1 MISKWWTGIVV
12 AVLILGILFIQC
24 KEKKIM
30 TEKSFKEDVAFLK
43 QYTQL
48 ITLYNADGKSKVAVC
63 PDLQGRVMTS
73 TATGDDGLSF
83 GWINYKFFEE
93 GIQDEHMNAYGGE
106 DRLWLGPEGGQFSI
120 FFKPGVPMT
129 FENWFTPPP
138 INSESWTLVKE
149 TETSV
154 EMQKKMHLTNYS
166 GTDFDLKINRTI
178 LLLAKAFV
186 DQILGIEVSNE
197 IDFVGYETKNMLT
210 NTGDKAWDKE
220 TGTLSIWMLDMLK
233 TGTDVTVVIPHK
245 DGKEED
251 LGPIAT
257 TNYFGEIPPDRI
269 IMKGSVIY
277 FKADG
282 NQRGKLGLSW
292 KRAKSYAGSYDADKK
307 ILTLISFSVPEQE
320 KLYVNSLWE
329 HQKNP
334 FEGDVLNS
342 YNDGPLED
350 GSQMGPFY
358 EIESSSPAAFLE
370 PEESIT
376 HYHRVFH
383 FIGDEDELDRIST
396 KILGVG
402 LRQITSVF

>member
-1 MISKWWTGIVV
+1 MISKWWTGILV
-12 AVLILGILFIQC
+12 AVLISGILLIQC
-24 KEKKIM
+24 EEKKIM
-30 TEKSFKEDVAFLK
+30 NEKSFKEDAAFLK

-48 ITLYNADGKSKVAVC
+48 ITLHNKDGKAKVAVC
-63 PDLQGRVMTS
+63 PELQGRVMTS
-73 TATGDDGLSF
+73 TATGDNGLSF
-83 GWINYKFFEE
+83 GWINYSFFEE
-93 GIQDEHMNAYGGE
+93 GIQNEHMNAYGGE

-120 FFKPGVPMT
+120 FFKPGVSMT

-138 INSESWTLVKE
+138 INSESWTLENE
-149 TETSV
+149 TQTSV

-166 GTDFDLKINRTI
+166 GTEFDLNIIRTV
-178 LLLAKAFV
+178 LLLTKTSV
-186 DQILGIEVSNE
+186 DQILDIEVSKE
-197 IDFVGYETKNMLT
+197 IDFVGYETKNVLT

-233 TGTDVTVVIPHK
+233 TGKEVTVVIPHK
-245 DGKEED
+245 EGKEED
-251 LGPIAT
+251 LGPVAT

-269 IMKGSVIY
+269 IMKGGVIY

-292 KRAKSYAGSYDADKK
+292 KGAKKYAGSYDADKK
-307 ILTLISFSVPEQE
+307 LLTLISFSISPQE

-334 FEGDVLNS
+334 FKGDVINS

-370 PEESIT
+370 PDESIT

-383 FIGDEDELDRIST
+383 FIGEEDELDKISIET
-396 KILGVG
+396 LGVG